1 MTTISPVGTTTV
13 ERWVFERELRATMTS
28 RGIVPPWLLPENQ
41 PRIPEMPEP
50 LSPEERV
57 TRLEQKAGLDA

>member
-1 MTTISPVGTTTV
+1 MTTITPVSYATV
-13 ERWVFERELRATMTS
+13 ERWVFERDLRAPMTS

-50 LSPEERV
+50 P
-57 TRLEQKAGLDA
+57 TNDD